1 MVISSFAFL
10 EKLALVD
17 DSTTWLLRYNHV
29 LLPEEKNMQAQVQ
42 KLMTPRVLFTALGV
56 AVFSVLVLTTIVP
69 VAHWIPVSVT
79 ETASVIAVTER
90 GCVVDGS
97 NGYPIMV
104 ADCKASPGDV
114 IQFSYMRPAITDSQ
128 YMQRVHARVDYVTP

>member
-1 MVISSFAFL
+1 LKRGFAFL
-10 EKLALVD
+10 EKLALVG

-29 LLPEEKNMQAQVQ
+29 LLSEEKNMQTQVQ
-42 KLMTPRVLFTALGV
+42 KLMTPRMLFTALGV

-79 ETASVIAVTER
+79 ETATVIAVTES

-97 NGYPIMV
+97 NGYPITV
-104 ADCKASPGDV
+104 ADCKSSPGES
-114 IQFSYMRPAITDSQ
+114 IEFSYMRPAVTDSQ
-128 YMQRVHARVDYVTP
+128 YMQRVHARADYVTP